1 MTMNRDESATTK
13 TDTVPVFINRRKI
26 ELPLGP
32 MPIPSVLTEAG
43 FDGTGWDILQLQG
56 EGDPTG
62 GTLLMA
68 DATVEIKAGLH
79 FRVLPGNR
87 TFGTAGRRR
96 LKEPPAGKQEGRA

>member
-1 MTMNRDESATTK
+1 MSRDETATTK

-32 MPIPSVLTEAG
+32 MTIPQLLTEAG
-43 FDGTGWDILQLQG
+43 FDGTAWDVLQLQG
-56 EGDPTG
+56 ESDPTG

-68 DATVEIKAGLH
+68 DTSVEIKAGLH

-87 TFGTAGRRR
+87 TFGTGAGRRR
-96 LKEPPAGKQEGRA
+96 KEPREDKMEGRM

>member
-1 MTMNRDESATTK
+1 MSRDETATTK

-26 ELPLGP
+26 ELPPGA
-32 MPIPSVLTEAG
+32 MTIPTLLTEAG
-43 FDGTGWDILQLQG
+43 FEGMGWDILELQG

-68 DATVEIKAGLH
+68 DATAVIKAGLH

-87 TFGTAGRRR
+87 TFGTGRARRR
-96 LKEPPAGKQEGRA
+96 KEASEGKTEARA

>member
-1 MTMNRDESATTK
+1 MTMSRDKTATTK
-13 TDTVPVFINRRKI
+13 TETVPVFINRRKI

-32 MPIPSVLTEAG
+32 MTIPTLLTEAG
-43 FDGTGWDILQLQG
+43 FEGTGWDILQLQG

-68 DATVEIKAGLH
+68 DATVEIKASLH

-87 TFGTAGRRR
+87 TFGTAGGRRR
-96 LKEPPAGKQEGRA
+96 KEPPEGVKEGRA

>member
-1 MTMNRDESATTK
+1 MTMSREQNATK
-13 TDTVPVFINRRKI
+13 TQTVPVFINRSKI
-26 ELPLGP
+26 ELPAGP
-32 MPIPSVLTEAG
+32 MTIATLLSDAS

-68 DATVEIKAGLH
+68 DATIEIKAGMH

-87 TFGTAGRRR
+87 TFGAGDRRWR
-96 LKEPPAGKQEGRA
+96 EEPPDRGMEARA